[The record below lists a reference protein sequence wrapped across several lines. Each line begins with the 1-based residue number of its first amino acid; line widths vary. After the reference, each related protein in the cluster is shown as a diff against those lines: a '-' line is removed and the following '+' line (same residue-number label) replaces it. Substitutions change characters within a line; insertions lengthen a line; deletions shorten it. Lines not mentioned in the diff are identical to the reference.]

1 MSDGNASPLA
11 DCASE
16 ESLVTIPDPERFVDE
31 TKITVVPIEP
41 ESEKTGMEQIIDN
54 DGKPKMIT
62 VRYNA
67 IPTVPIMAIA
77 SIVLV
82 VLGALFLSFSA
93 GRINTAAKYG
103 YEPHFGNYVLLAI
116 SAFLLT
122 FGICF
127 AFPCLA
133 FIVEKYA
140 SPLRLVR
147 APSL

>member
-1 MSDGNASPLA
+1 MYTCTSIPSFVPLPPSP
-11 DCASE
+11 S
-16 ESLVTIPDPERFVDE
+16 
-31 TKITVVPIEP
+31 ITVVPIEP

-54 DGKPKMIT
+54 DGKPTRIT
-62 VRYNA
+62 VQYNA

-77 SIVLV
+77 SIILV

-140 SPLRLVR
+140 SPPRLVR
-147 APSL
+147 N